1 MSILF
6 FILTYIV
13 GGIFVYAGMV
23 AMFTRG
29 LFVIAV
35 GCDGDDTT
43 VDVMFFCAYARCV
56 IVYLQC
62 VLVDVCAIYVCVR
75 TQYNK

>member
-23 AMFTRG
+23 AVFTRG
-29 LFVIAV
+29 VFVIAV

-43 VDVMFFCAYARCV
+43 VDVLLFWAGTRCV
-56 IVYLQC
+56 RIYL
-62 VLVDVCAIYVCVR
+62 
-75 TQYNK
+75 